1 MDDSNVVTLYSFRV
15 YTGHAERPQVSP
27 HKATRESIVR
37 TGGELLKGTAQD
49 VPVAALDAQGYF
61 RRVATG
67 WGELN

>member
-1 MDDSNVVTLYSFRV
+1 MDDSNVVTVYSFRV

-27 HKATRESIVR
+27 HKATKEAIVQL
-37 TGGELLKGTAQD
+37 GGELLKGTAQQ
-49 VPVAALDAQGYF
+49 VPARALDPQGHF